1 MRFSD
6 KVGLYWKAV
15 IEEFC
20 ELPYSER
27 EKIYQKEYWSSIL
40 SAIARKKEAEAGAP
54 QHLPNPCRK
63 LKYLVFQAAVHIAG
77 FRKNVQLPDWNDAVG
92 I

>member
-40 SAIARKKEAEAGAP
+40 SAIARKRG
-54 QHLPNPCRK
+54 
-63 LKYLVFQAAVHIAG
+63 
-77 FRKNVQLPDWNDAVG
+77 
-92 I
+92 